1 MKSFLHGEAAI
12 LMGIVTWAGRLKR
25 TEHAVAGPF
34 LIYGE
39 GSFNFGIASFV

>member
-25 TEHAVAGPF
+25 TDMLSPV
-34 LIYGE
+34 L
-39 GSFNFGIASFV
+39 S